1 MHRSR
6 AAVPRGCP
14 LHVTMRVRPGI
25 PSLRSVRLVHEI
37 RRSLAEAS
45 ERGGFRVV
53 HYTLMTDHA
62 HWIVE
67 ATDKRALACGIKSIA
82 SRLARAVNRV
92 FDRTGPVLDGR
103 YDSVVL
109 RTPRQVRHAL
119 RYVLLNA
126 RKHSRRPP
134 KSPRLDAA
142 SSGRWF
148 DGWREPG
155 PSRDPIGG
163 VREVAHARSW
173 LLRVGWRR
181 HGRIGRL
188 EILGQAS

>member
-1 MHRSR
+1 
-6 AAVPRGCP
+6 
-14 LHVTMRVRPGI
+14 MRVRPGV
-25 PSLRSVRLVHEI
+25 PSLRSIRFVREL
-37 RRSLAEAS
+37 RRSLAEAC

-82 SRLARAVNRV
+82 ARLARAVNRV

-103 YDSVVL
+103 YDSVAL
-109 RTPRQVRHAL
+109 RTPRQVRNAL

-126 RKHSRRPP
+126 RKHARRPSQSRR
-134 KSPRLDAA
+134 LDPA

-148 DGWREPG
+148 DGWREPVALHD
-155 PSRDPIGG
+155 RIG
-163 VREVAHARSW
+163 VAREVAPARCW

-181 HGRIGRL
+181 RGLIGRL
-188 EILGQAS
+188 EISGSAG